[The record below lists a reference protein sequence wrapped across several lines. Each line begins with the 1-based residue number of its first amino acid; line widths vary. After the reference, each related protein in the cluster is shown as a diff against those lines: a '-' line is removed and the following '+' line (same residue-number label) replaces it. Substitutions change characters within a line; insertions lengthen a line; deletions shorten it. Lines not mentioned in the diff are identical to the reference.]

1 MKNFLL
7 AAFSAALLIIV
18 NFTACSTDHSKQQA
32 NTTADQM
39 AQADANTAY
48 ICPMNCEDGKLYD
61 QPGKCPVC
69 NMNLEATQRTDT
81 SMEPHFFIDLK
92 TTPAM
97 PDAGKPGMLSVTPK
111 KHGAENTPVALDLVH
126 EKKMHLIVVSDDLSW
141 FDHIHPAYQAS
152 GSYDI
157 KLLGSNDKFTNGR
170 GASEMRF
177 DNGGRYWAFVDYKPS
192 GGKNQV
198 DKIELNVAGKP
209 APAVTFDKEK
219 KASKVAG
226 FEIKLEAGKD
236 GAAPVTGEEQHLVF
250 TFQKNGK
257 PVDPSIF
264 DNYLGEKGH
273 LVLIER
279 DSKTFVHA
287 HPKMSKD
294 MLGFHA
300 TFEKPGIYRL
310 WLQFQN
316 KGELHTSDFAVV
328 VTEGKSSGKDAG
340 HENHNH

>member
-1 MKNFLL
+1 MKNSLL
-7 AAFSAALLIIV
+7 AAMAATLLIIG
-18 NFTACSTDHSKQQA
+18 NFTACSNDHSKQQA
-32 NTTADQM
+32 SASTDQT
-39 AQADANTAY
+39 AQAGANTAY

-69 NMNLEATQRTDT
+69 NMNLEATQRTDA
-81 SMEPHFFIDLK
+81 SAEPHFFIDLK
-92 TTPAM
+92 TTPSI
-97 PDAGKPGMLSVTPK
+97 PDAGKPGMMSLTPK
-111 KHGAENTPVALDLVH
+111 KHGAENTPLALDLVH

-141 FDHIHPAYQAS
+141 FEHIHPEYQAS

-170 GASEMRF
+170 GATELRF

-198 DKIELNVAGKP
+198 DKIEINVAGKP
-209 APAVTFDKEK
+209 APGVAFDKEK
-219 KASKVAG
+219 STAKAG
-226 FEIKLEAGKD
+226 GYEIMLKAGKD

-257 PVDPSIF
+257 PIDPSVF

-279 DSKTFVHA
+279 DSKAYVHA
-287 HPKMSKD
+287 HTKISKD

-300 TFEKPGIYRL
+300 TFEKPGVYRL

-316 KGELHTSDFAVV
+316 QGISHTTDFAVV
-328 VTEGKSSGKDAG
+328 VTEGKSSGNKAT